1 MLRGSST
8 TRHAR
13 SRSSCALYLVYYYYF
28 YTVPILLLTH
38 THAPWQLEEETGS
51 LKKQL
56 SVVKEE
62 LEGELEAAGKK
73 AKEAAAKAAAETSE
87 MSTKLGVFKTTEAT
101 SVCALKLLV
110 YGALSY
116 WCMRP

>member
-1 MLRGSST
+1 
-8 TRHAR
+8 
-13 SRSSCALYLVYYYYF
+13 LYLVYYYYF

>member
-1 MLRGSST
+1 M
-8 TRHAR
+8 
-13 SRSSCALYLVYYYYF
+13 YLIYYYYI
-28 YTVPILLLTH
+28 VPILQLTH

-87 MSTKLGVFKTTEAT
+87 MSTKLGVNFLQK
-101 SVCALKLLV
+101 KPLV
-110 YGALSY
+110 YEALR
-116 WCMRP
+116 C

>member
-1 MLRGSST
+1 MRP
-8 TRHAR
+8 HAKQVYTCPLSVCR
-13 SRSSCALYLVYYYYF
+13 IYYYC
-28 YTVPILLLTH
+28 TVPILLLTH

-87 MSTKLGVFKTTEAT
+87 MSTKLGVF
-101 SVCALKLLV
+101 L
-110 YGALSY
+110 
-116 WCMRP
+116 

>member
-1 MLRGSST
+1 M
-8 TRHAR
+8 
-13 SRSSCALYLVYYYYF
+13 YLIYYY

-87 MSTKLGVFKTTEAT
+87 MSTKLGVIFSQK
-101 SVCALKLLV
+101 KLLM
-110 YGALSY
+110 YEALR
-116 WCMRP
+116 C